1 MVCVGVI
8 RRERANIDNELK
20 VSLKWKTQ
28 NVKRVISRYL
38 SGKIARLR
46 LITAK
51 PNYSADRVEPLINT
65 SLDDRTSPSRWV
77 RGSTY
82 CEYCMRV
89 DRTRLLVSEDG
100 KDELRECT
108 FEHHTSASIPEGA
121 VIGNEGG
128 IYISPYGHTC
138 HYFLSNAG

>member
-1 MVCVGVI
+1 VK
-8 RRERANIDNELK
+8 RNKNE
-20 VSLKWKTQ
+20 WKTR

-46 LITAK
+46 LLTAK
-51 PNYSADRVEPLINT
+51 RKYPARGARALI
-65 SLDDRTSPSRWV
+65 SSSSHAQRWV

-89 DRTRLLVSEDG
+89 DRTRLVVSEDG

-108 FEHHTSASIPEGA
+108 FEHHTFGPNGSIPEGA

>member
-1 MVCVGVI
+1 MVKEWKI
-8 RRERANIDNELK
+8 R
-20 VSLKWKTQ
+20 
-28 NVKRVISRYL
+28 NVKRVINRYL

-46 LITAK
+46 LRSTAK
-51 PNYSADRVEPLINT
+51 REYCVQGADASICSTFDQPRLA
-65 SLDDRTSPSRWV
+65 SRWV

-82 CEYCMRV
+82 CEYCMRI
-89 DRTRLLVSEDG
+89 DRTRLMVSEDG

-108 FEHHTSASIPEGA
+108 FEHHTPASIPEGA
-121 VIGNEGG
+121 VIGNNGG

>member
-1 MVCVGVI
+1 MDTVWI
-8 RRERANIDNELK
+8 TR
-20 VSLKWKTQ
+20 
-28 NVKRVISRYL
+28 NVKSVISRY
-38 SGKIARLR
+38 SSDRIARLR
-46 LITAK
+46 LKTAK
-51 PNYSADRVEPLINT
+51 QRYSALGARALITT
-65 SLDDRTSPSRWV
+65 SSHGLVANRWV
-77 RGSTY
+77 RASTY

-100 KDELRECT
+100 NDELRECT